1 MSEVNSGRSG
11 EGRGARVA
19 RVLVGFVCALALTSG
34 RAAAAQEPSTD
45 RRNPTPFATTSAEG
59 EYDGDATTHYWRFTA
74 GKGEVKLTATAKTK
88 AYSTLMDVE
97 LLDEAGRSL
106 EKFSVVANESGR
118 TETCARSFVR
128 RQPVI
133 VKVVM
138 REDRDIKHL
147 RYELELAGAVETD
160 GGAAAAGGQAAS
172 PPAAAAV
179 AGDRMCLPA
188 SGTLVL
194 MTGSGEAYE
203 IDLKQVTKASVKN

>member
-1 MSEVNSGRSG
+1 MFKGNSKQVSA
-11 EGRGARVA
+11 ARR
-19 RVLVGFVCALALTSG
+19 RVILRLLACPL
-34 RAAAAQEPSTD
+34 AAIFLLSMTATAQEPSTD
-45 RRNPTPFATTSAEG
+45 RKNPTPFASNSVEG

-106 EKFSVVANESGR
+106 EKFSVVANASGR
-118 TETCARSFVR
+118 SESRARTFVR

-133 VKVVM
+133 VKVFM

-147 RYELELAGAVETD
+147 KYELELAGAVETD
-160 GGAAAAGGQAAS
+160 GGAGAAGGQAA
-172 PPAAAAV
+172 AQATA

-188 SGTLVL
+188 SGTLMLVTK
-194 MTGSGEAYE
+194 TGESYE
-203 IDLKQVTKASVKN
+203 IDLTQVVKASVKN

>member
-1 MSEVNSGRSG
+1 MSEVNSGITGSG
-11 EGRGARVA
+11 RRARAARMLAGVA
-19 RVLVGFVCALALTSG
+19 LVLALSSG
-34 RAAAAQEPSTD
+34 WAAAQEPSTD
-45 RRNPTPFATTSAEG
+45 RKNPTPFASTSAEG
-59 EYDGDATTHYWRFTA
+59 ESDGDATTHYWRFTA

-118 TETCARSFVR
+118 TESRTRSFVR

-133 VKVVM
+133 VKVFM

-147 RYELELAGAVETD
+147 KYELELAGAVETD
-160 GGAAAAGGQAAS
+160 GGAAGGGAAS
-172 PPAAAAV
+172 TQSAA

-188 SGTLVL
+188 SGTLTL
-194 MTGSGEAYE
+194 LTKTGESYE
-203 IDLKQVTKASVKN
+203 IDLTQVVKASVKN